1 MASPKTQLMPTPPTS
16 TATASAKERS
26 RLRVAPVAPAAA
38 PAITPRD
45 PMIVLGYRCLN
56 REFRALRKKRPDAN
70 ATPSSEDIHQMRIA
84 TRRAR
89 VALRLF
95 GYMLPKRAAHE
106 LKRELRWL
114 AQALGQVRDLDVHEE
129 ALHSYLGT
137 SENQPL
143 GGYELDIRRDR
154 TAARNELRTLFAGER
169 YAKLMTSFAALL
181 EKQPSPGALRRWRSF
196 DVKHG
201 AQQLEKT
208 RKRVIKLGRKLGP
221 HAAAAQLHRLRIRTK
236 RLRYEIEFFLEAYPA
251 LAPAAKAAKSLQDLL
266 GVQQDASTA
275 RARIAKYL
283 RTAGSRT
290 GAIPPAL
297 DRWRMQQTEQSQAAR
312 RELPGEW
319 KRFVSATDTKPL
331 A

>member
-1 MASPKTQLMPTPPTS
+1 MASPKTQLMPTPPT
-16 TATASAKERS
+16 ATASAEKRS
-26 RLRVAPVAPAAA
+26 QLRVAPAAA

-56 REFRALRKKRPDAN
+56 REFRSLRKKRPAAN
-70 ATPSSEDIHQMRIA
+70 TTPSSEDVHQMRIA

-95 GYMLPKRAAHE
+95 GYMLPKRAAYGLE
-106 LKRELRWL
+106 RELRWL
-114 AQALGQVRDLDVHEE
+114 ARALGQVRDLDVHEE

-137 SENQPL
+137 TTENRPV

-154 TAARNELRTLFAGER
+154 TAARSELRTLFAGER
-169 YAKLMTSFAALL
+169 YANLMTSFAALL

-201 AQQLEKT
+201 ARQLRKT
-208 RKRVIKLGRKLGP
+208 RKRVVKLGCKLGP
-221 HAAAAQLHRLRIRTK
+221 HAAAAQLHRLRIRAK
-236 RLRYEIEFFLEAYPA
+236 RLRYEIEFFLEAYPE
-251 LAPAAKAAKSLQDLL
+251 LAAAAKAAKSLQDLL

-283 RTAGSRT
+283 RTAGSRRT
-290 GAIPPAL
+290 GAITPAL
-297 DRWRMQQTEQSQAAR
+297 DRWRRQQTEQSQAAR

-319 KRFVSATDTKPL
+319 KRFVGATDTKPL